1 MWKNSWSSA
10 DAASRSVCDWGLK
23 GLTLD
28 ERSGPVSQVQPTPQ
42 PFLKLQELFVFMWS
56 GQINEVKW
64 RSLLSGLCWNGFG
77 VRCRCTWFL
86 GAGKQLFIVVASLSC
101 HSGRKWTHSCQVTS
115 RATQSSC
122 GSALEHP
129 GSSYFWPAHLGFLLT
144 LRLNIQSLKT
154 SAHSFYKSIFL
165 LSALLMESSIV
176 GDR

>member
-23 GLTLD
+23 GLILD

-86 GAGKQLFIVVASLSC
+86 GCWEAAVV
-101 HSGRKWTHSCQVTS
+101 HSCS
-115 RATQSSC
+115 IPLLPLRKEMDTQLSGNFQGHTVKLWKCFGTPRQLLLLACSF
-122 GSALEHP
+122 GVPS
-129 GSSYFWPAHLGFLLT
+129 GFKA
-144 LRLNIQSLKT
+144 Q
-154 SAHSFYKSIFL
+154 HS
-165 LSALLMESSIV
+165 EP
-176 GDR
+176 